1 MTLSNPK
8 AAMGAEILELIDGAR
23 AYLMFRREINACD
36 LGLSSQSLEI
46 VRSWNPDAVGTP
58 RPQVQKQVLPGLR
71 GEGDPN
77 AALFIVFEQRQR
89 GVSPYAGDAGEL
101 LLKILSAIGLTRET
115 VYITIL
121 PGTGPVTG
129 AFERIKREI
138 HQVKPA
144 VICTLGGRAA
154 AAMLGRKEPLQT
166 LRGRFHDFNTVPLM
180 PTFHPATLISD
191 PARKRPV
198 WEDMKM
204 IRARLGA

>member
-8 AAMGAEILELIDGAR
+8 AAMGGEFLELIDGAR
-23 AYLMFRREINACD
+23 AYLMFRQEISACD
-36 LGLSSQSLEI
+36 LGLSSESLEI
-46 VRSWNPDAVGTP
+46 VRSWNPDAGTF
-58 RPQVQKQVLPGLR
+58 RPQVQKRVVPGLR
-71 GEGDPN
+71 GEGDPH

-101 LLKILSAIGLTRET
+101 LLKILSAIDLTRET
-115 VYITIL
+115 VYITTL

-129 AFERIKREI
+129 AFERIRREI
-138 HQVKPA
+138 SLVNPA

-154 AAMLGRKEPLQT
+154 RAMLGRKDPLQE
-166 LRGRFHDFNTVPLM
+166 LRGRFHDFSDVPLM
-180 PTFHPATLISD
+180 PTFHPAALISD